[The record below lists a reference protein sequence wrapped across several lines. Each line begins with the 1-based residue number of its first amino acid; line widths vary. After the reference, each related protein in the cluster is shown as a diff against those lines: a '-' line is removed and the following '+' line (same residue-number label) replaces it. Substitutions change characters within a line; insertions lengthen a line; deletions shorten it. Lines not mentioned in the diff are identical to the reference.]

1 MEEFYPFDTID
12 EKWRGRWN
20 GLCTCDTGRTDDTF
34 YCLMMFPYPSGNLHV
49 GHGRNYIIGDAL
61 ARIKMMEGRNV
72 LSPLGWDS
80 FGLPA
85 ENAAIKHDIHPAEWT
100 ERNIENMKR
109 QFERL
114 DLTGVTEAVFNLR
127 DVTYIGSAG
136 LGKLLLFYKKLSTG
150 GAVMKVEY
158 PSDMVRDILI
168 ELKLD
173 SLFAI
178 V

>member
-20 GLCTCDTGRTDDTF
+20 GLFTCDTGRTDDTF

-72 LSPLGWDS
+72 LSPMGWDS

-109 QFERL
+109 QFERWGVVY
-114 DLTGVTEAVFNLR
+114 DL
-127 DVTYIGSAG
+127 S
-136 LGKLLLFYKKLSTG
+136 
-150 GAVMKVEY
+150 
-158 PSDMVRDILI
+158 LI
-168 ELKLD
+168 H
-173 SLFAI
+173 I
-178 V
+178 